1 MRTARNTRR
10 NHSFSFFAIMFA
22 LSFVFG
28 LFVADEL
35 STNASPLPAEQRIAA
50 AEIPAGAF
58 LAALEQEIYLQNA
71 EADADELAG
80 ALNSAVYTPLQEEMA
95 AEIVADADQDEYE
108 DRADGITVLRNMIS
122 NAPAQCGMAAHARD
136 PQSCVAL
143 NF

>member
-50 AEIPAGAF
+50 GAF
-58 LAALEQEIYLQNA
+58 LAALEQEVYLQNT

-80 ALNSAVYTPLQEEMA
+80 ALNSAVYTPLHEEMA
-95 AEIVADADQDEYE
+95 AEIVAEADQDEYE
-108 DRADGITVLRNMIS
+108 DRADGITGLRNMIS